1 MHPAASVIFFT
12 TASGA
17 GYGLLFLLGLAG
29 AGGLA
34 PGGLGFA
41 LVGLASALGLI
52 TAGLLASTFHLGR
65 PERAWRALSQWR
77 SSWLSREGVA
87 AVATYLPAGLF
98 GIGWVCLGETGGLWG
113 AFGLLASLGAVATVA
128 CTGMIYASLPTI
140 RQWRHPL
147 TVPVYLAVALYTG
160 ALWMTLLTA
169 AFGGAADTFLWLSV
183 AAGIAVA
190 ALKLAYW
197 RSIDSATPA
206 TTAGSATGLG
216 HLGRVRLLEAPT
228 TSRNYVMREMG
239 YRIARKHATK
249 LRLIAGGVG
258 VGAALVLLL
267 IAAAVGGGG
276 AVLALFLAAL
286 AGSAGA
292 VVERWLFF
300 AEATHVVTTYYGAE
314 AA

>member
-29 AGGLA
+29 AGGLVPA
-34 PGGLGFA
+34 GLG
-41 LVGLASALGLI
+41 LGLTGLALALGLI
-52 TAGLLASTFHLGR
+52 TAGLLASTFHLGH
-65 PERAWRALSQWR
+65 PERAWRAMSQWR
-77 SSWLSREGVA
+77 SSWLSREGLA
-87 AVATYLPAGLF
+87 AVVTYLPAGLF
-98 GIGWVCLGETGGLWG
+98 AIGWVCLGRTDGVWAVL
-113 AFGLLASLGAVATVA
+113 GLLAALGAVVTVA
-128 CTGMIYASLPTI
+128 CTGMIYASLATI

-147 TVPVYLAVALYTG
+147 TVPVYLAIALYTG
-160 ALWMTLLTA
+160 GLWMALLA
-169 AFGGAADTFLWLSV
+169 AVFGGDDGVFLWLAV
-183 AAGIAVA
+183 AAGVAVA

-197 RSIDSATPA
+197 RSVDTGAPA
-206 TTAGSATGLG
+206 ATAGSATGLG
-216 HLGRVRLLEAPT
+216 GLGRVRLLEAPT

-239 YRIARKHATK
+239 YRVARKHARK
-249 LRLIAGGVG
+249 LRVIAGGLGVG
-258 VGAALVLLL
+258 VALALLL
-267 IAAAVGGGG
+267 FAAAVGGGA
-276 AVLALFLAAL
+276 AVPALLLAAL

>member
-17 GYGLLFLLGLAG
+17 GYGLLFLLGLAAGLGLLPDGRG
-29 AGGLA
+29 AGLTALGL
-34 PGGLGFA
+34 
-41 LVGLASALGLI
+41 SLGLI
-52 TAGLLASTFHLGR
+52 TAGLLASTFHLGH

-98 GIGWVCLGETGGLWG
+98 ALGWVVLGRTDGVWAG
-113 AFGLLASLGAVATVA
+113 FGLLAGIGAVATVA
-128 CTGMIYASLPTI
+128 CTAMIYASLPTI

-147 TVPVYLAVALYTG
+147 TLPGYLAIALYTG
-160 ALWMTLLTA
+160 ALWLAPLA
-169 AFGGAADTFLWLSV
+169 AGFGADARPVLWLAGLAGL
-183 AAGIAVA
+183 AAAAV
-190 ALKLAYW
+190 KFAYW
-197 RSIDSATPA
+197 RAIDGAVA
-206 TTAGSATGLG
+206 VTTSGTATGLG
-216 HLGRVRLLEAPT
+216 GLGRVRLLDAPT

-239 YRIARKHATK
+239 FRIARKHADR
-249 LRLIAGGVG
+249 LRAIAGLTGVG
-258 VGAALVLLL
+258 LPLALLALAAGLESG
-267 IAAAVGGGG
+267 I
-276 AVLALFLAAL
+276 AVLMLLLAAL
-286 AGSAGA
+286 SGSLGA

>member
-17 GYGLLFLLGLAG
+17 GYGLLFLLGSAG
-29 AGGLA
+29 AFGLVPA
-34 PGGLGFA
+34 DL
-41 LVGLASALGLI
+41 ALGLVGFTLALGLV

-87 AVATYLPAGLF
+87 AVATYAPAGVYAL
-98 GIGWVCLGETGGLWG
+98 GWVLLGEAGGAWG
-113 AFGLLASLGAVATVA
+113 VLGLLAGLGAVATVA

-140 RQWRHPL
+140 RQWRQPL
-147 TVPVYLAVALYTG
+147 TVPGYLMIGLYTG
-160 ALWMTLLTA
+160 ALWMALLTA
-169 AFGGAADTFLWLSV
+169 AFGGAADAFLWLAV
-183 AAGIAVA
+183 LAAIGTA

-197 RSIDSATPA
+197 QAIDAGPA
-206 TTAGSATGLG
+206 AATAGTATGLG
-216 HLGRVRLLEAPT
+216 HLGRVRLLDAPT
-228 TSRNYVMREMG
+228 TSQNYVMREMG
-239 YRIARKHATK
+239 YRVARKHAAR
-249 LRLIAGGVG
+249 LRGIAGGLG
-258 VGAALVLLL
+258 VALPLLLLFLAAALDGGAAIVP
-267 IAAAVGGGG
+267 
-276 AVLALFLAAL
+276 LFLAAL
-286 AGSAGA
+286 SGSAGA